1 MTKIDRVITGL
12 LYCTKEESY
21 TDFNYCDKCPY
32 YDDHCRHDEMLV
44 DAAELLKRL
53 VLCKDCKHS
62 KSYGNGMLY
71 GCAFGNGLHKGNW
84 FCADGERKDDG
95 G

>member
-53 VLCKDCKHS
+53 VLCKDCKHWNADEHDCNI
-62 KSYGNGMLY
+62 KTG
-71 GCAFGNGLHKGNW
+71 W
-84 FCADGERKDDG
+84 FACGAD
-95 G
+95 